1 MQVSGSP
8 AQLRHC
14 RQLFPL
20 KHGKWTR
27 GFTSISGSIY
37 AENCRT
43 IFAHMCCDCGHE
55 QACLLIAP
63 TRADDCAPAQAENT
77 IHKSGGSCGQ
87 ANREL
92 MRGCP
97 VERILSWRE
106 RRNHSRRAE
115 IQTTHESHSSEA
127 AWRAGSA
134 RAC

>member
-20 KHGKWTR
+20 KNGKWTR

-43 IFAHMCCDCGHE
+43 IFEHMCCDCGHE

-63 TRADDCAPAQAENT
+63 TSAADCAPAQTENT
-77 IHKSGGSCGQ
+77 IHKTGGSCGKENCEYRQ
-87 ANREL
+87 A
-92 MRGCP
+92 CP
-97 VERILSWRE
+97 VECIL
-106 RRNHSRRAE
+106 
-115 IQTTHESHSSEA
+115 T
-127 AWRAGSA
+127 
-134 RAC
+134 

>member
-55 QACLLIAP
+55 HACLLIAP
-63 TRADDCAPAQAENT
+63 TRADHCAGFTIDQSAEYDIQAMVA
-77 IHKSGGSCGQ
+77 

-106 RRNHSRRAE
+106 RRNHSRR
-115 IQTTHESHSSEA
+115 
-127 AWRAGSA
+127 
-134 RAC
+134 